1 MTSSEYDQ
9 FRPPRPERRGGRKD
23 NGRKD
28 NGRKGS
34 GRAAD
39 LMVPT
44 VEVAELDEHG
54 YYGRPVVKAPPW
66 EWPIGLYLFLGGVAG
81 GSAVLGAGAQLTGR
95 ETLRRNTRLAGLG
108 AASLGALAL
117 VADLGRPER
126 FLHMMRTFKVT
137 SPMSVGSWILTGYSG
152 LVGVAAVGE
161 VDRMTGDRLPPGP
174 LRPVLRAVEPVS
186 GLGAGLMGAPLAAYT
201 AVLLGDTAMPTW
213 HAAHRDLPFVFV
225 SSASLAAGGLALVTT
240 PANEV
245 GPARNLAVL
254 GVIGDVVATRLMEK
268 RMDPVAA
275 EPLHHGTPGNLMRWA
290 ERLAV
295 AGGLGATLF
304 GGRSGRARRLLAAA
318 SGITLMAASA
328 CTRFGVF
335 EAGLESAKDPRY
347 TMEPQRRRLEARRA
361 AGITDDSIIGL

>member
-9 FRPPRPERRGGRKD
+9 FRPPRPDRRGGRKD
-23 NGRKD
+23 K
-28 NGRKGS
+28 GRKGS
-34 GRAAD
+34 GWSRGAD

-44 VEVAELDEHG
+44 VEVAKLDEHG

-161 VDRMTGDRLPPGP
+161 VDRMTGDRLPLGP
-174 LRPVLRAVEPVS
+174 LRPVLRTAEPMS

-225 SSASLAAGGLALVTT
+225 SSASLAAGGLGMITT
-240 PANEV
+240 PVEDA
-245 GPARNLAVL
+245 GPARALAV
-254 GVIGDVVATRLMEK
+254 IGSACELAATELMEHS
-268 RMDPVAA
+268 MDPVAA
-275 EPLHHGTPGNLMRWA
+275 EPLHQGTPGKLLEWSK
-290 ERLAV
+290 RLV
-295 AGGLGATLF
+295 AIGGLAALV
-304 GGRSGRARRLLAAA
+304 GGRNRTVAALSGVTLL
-318 SGITLMAASA
+318 TASA
-328 CTRFGVF
+328 LTRFGVLH
-335 EAGLESAKDPRY
+335 AGIHAANDPRY
-347 TMEPQRRRLEARRA
+347 TVVPQKNRLAKRRA
-361 AGITDDSIIGL
+361 EGIVDDSIT